1 MTTQV
6 QVQTSP
12 IFLSEILPLTISQP
26 NLICFRLTP
35 EVERQEGNRL
45 AFRFSR
51 QFPDLVAIWK
61 KSYFWI
67 LAKPGSTMPDQA
79 ELKKA
84 FANIQEQ
91 LKDEISDRYW
101 SFQWVRAPKE
111 TPLIIAQLA
120 VQVLRETKFE
130 QPVVFSDKGV
140 EVRREV
146 DIWSETIEL
155 DGKLQPAVTITVR
168 SSILYKGNLADFYNN
183 HPFRQNPQKL
193 LIGLKVQNI
202 ESGGSGTISAI
213 VGKIG
218 EHREKLIEKA
228 TGAVS
233 KQSLRDAPDN
243 QPLVGVQFGK
253 NGKQYHYA
261 MAALRFC
268 ITSETAARFEVEY
281 GKLLKESK
289 ITHEQRQQ
297 LLVDSKIIADK
308 ALAAYG
314 FKLQRSVNSKNFP
327 SLFWQPLTPLEQTR
341 LLFGQNVTRASDE
354 ILKGLSTGGV
364 YRRHDEYRDPSRLIR
379 IAALK
384 LYDRK
389 LTPFLEKVQEQLKR
403 YGFESEIINTKQ
415 LSVKELSAAKA
426 KAEVEKA
433 LDELLVPTP
442 DIVLTFLPESDRHA
456 DREEDGSL
464 YYWVYSRLLRRGIAS
479 QVIYE
484 DTLKVQTNYV
494 LNQVIPG
501 VLAKLG
507 NLPFILAEPLEVAD
521 YFVGLNISRV
531 AKKNVAG
538 SNNACASIR
547 VYGRRGEFIRYH
559 LEDAII
565 EGEEIPAQLLNT
577 LLPASQLQ
585 RKTVLIYRDGRFCGN
600 EVDNLLERAKA
611 IDSKFILVECRKSY
625 VPRLYNLNQKVVTA
639 PKKGLALRKS
649 LREAIVIT
657 TAVPAKVGLA
667 RPLRLTVHEQGHQ
680 VSIETVVEAT
690 LKLTLLHHGALKSP
704 RLPMPLYGSDRMAY
718 LRLHG
723 IYPTGMLEGDRQF
736 WL

>member
-12 IFLSEILPLTISQP
+12 IFLSEIFPLTISQP

-51 QFPDLVAIWK
+51 QFPDIVAIWE

-67 LAKPGSTMPDQA
+67 LAKPGSTMPDKA

-84 FANIQEQ
+84 LENIQED
-91 LKDEISDRYW
+91 LKDEIGDRYW
-101 SFQWVRAPKE
+101 SFQGVREPKE

-155 DGKLQPAVTITVR
+155 DGKLRPAVTITVR

-183 HPFRQNPQKL
+183 HPFRQNPQEL

-202 ESGGSGTISAI
+202 ESGGSGTIGAI

-233 KQSLRDAPDN
+233 KQALRDAPDN

-253 NGKQYHYA
+253 NGKPYYYA
-261 MAALRFC
+261 MAALRPC
-268 ITSETAARFEVEY
+268 ITSETAASFEVEY
-281 GKLLKESK
+281 GKLIEKTK
-289 ITHEQRQQ
+289 ISHEQRQQ
-297 LLVDSKIIADK
+297 LLVDSSKKIANP

-314 FKLQRSVNSKNFP
+314 FELQRSINSKDSP
-327 SLFWQPLTPLEQTR
+327 SLFWQPSTPLEQTP
-341 LLFGQNVTRASDE
+341 LLFGKKVTRASGK
-354 ILKGLSTGGV
+354 ILNGLSTGGV
-364 YRRHDEYRDPSRLIR
+364 YRRHDEYRDNQQQIR

-384 LYDRK
+384 LCDRK
-389 LTPFLEKVQEQLKR
+389 LTPFLKKVQEQLKR
-403 YGFESEIINTKQ
+403 YDFESKIINTKQ

-442 DIVLTFLPESDRHA
+442 DIVFTFLPESDRHS

-464 YYWVYSRLLRRGIAS
+464 YYWVYSRLLRRGI
-479 QVIYE
+479 
-484 DTLKVQTNYV
+484 
-494 LNQVIPG
+494 
-501 VLAKLG
+501 
-507 NLPFILAEPLEVAD
+507 EP
-521 YFVGLNISRV
+521 
-531 AKKNVAG
+531 
-538 SNNACASIR
+538 
-547 VYGRRGEFIRYH
+547 
-559 LEDAII
+559 
-565 EGEEIPAQLLNT
+565 
-577 LLPASQLQ
+577 
-585 RKTVLIYRDGRFCGN
+585 
-600 EVDNLLERAKA
+600 
-611 IDSKFILVECRKSY
+611 
-625 VPRLYNLNQKVVTA
+625 
-639 PKKGLALRKS
+639 
-649 LREAIVIT
+649 
-657 TAVPAKVGLA
+657 
-667 RPLRLTVHEQGHQ
+667 
-680 VSIETVVEAT
+680 
-690 LKLTLLHHGALKSP
+690 
-704 RLPMPLYGSDRMAY
+704 SD
-718 LRLHG
+718 L
-723 IYPTGMLEGDRQF
+723 
-736 WL
+736 

>member
-12 IFLSEILPLTISQP
+12 IFLSEIFPLTISQP

-35 EVERQEGNRL
+35 EVEQQEGNRL

-51 QFPDLVAIWK
+51 QFPDLVVIWK

-67 LAKPGSTMPDQA
+67 LAKPGSTMPDPA
-79 ELKKA
+79 EFKKA
-84 FANIQEQ
+84 LENIEEE
-91 LKDEISDRYW
+91 LKDEIGDRYW
-101 SFQWVRAPKE
+101 SFQWVREPKT

-120 VQVLRETKFE
+120 VQVLRETKLDR
-130 QPVVFSDKGV
+130 PVVFSDKGV
-140 EVRREV
+140 EVRRKV

-155 DGKLQPAVTITVR
+155 DDRLQPAVTLTIS
-168 SSILYKGNLADFYNN
+168 SSILYQGNLADFYEN
-183 HPFRQNPQKL
+183 HPFRQNYQEL
-193 LIGLKVQNI
+193 LIDLKVLDL

-218 EHREKLIEKA
+218 EHREKLIAKA

-233 KQSLRDAPDN
+233 KQALRDAPDN
-243 QPLVGVQFGK
+243 QPLVGVKFGK
-253 NGKQYHYA
+253 NGKLYHYG
-261 MAALRFC
+261 MAALRPC
-268 ITSETAARFEVEY
+268 VTPETAARFEVEY

-289 ITHEQRQQ
+289 ISHSQRQQ
-297 LLVDSKIIADK
+297 LLVDSKVIADK

-314 FKLQRSVNSKNFP
+314 FKLQRSINSKDFL
-327 SLFWQPLTPLEQTR
+327 SLFWQPSTPLQQTP
-341 LLFGQNVTRASDE
+341 LLFGKNVTRASGE
-354 ILKGLSTGGV
+354 ILKGLSKGGV
-364 YRRHDEYRDPSRLIR
+364 YRCHDEYRDNRRPIR

-384 LYDRK
+384 LYDGK
-389 LTPFLEKVQEQLKR
+389 LTPFLKKVQEQLKR
-403 YGFESEIINTKQ
+403 YGFESEIINKMP
-415 LSVKELSAAKA
+415 LSVNDLSAEKA

-433 LDELLVPTP
+433 LEKLLVPTP

-464 YYWVYSRLLRRGIAS
+464 YYWVYSRLLRRRIAS

-484 DTLKVQTNYV
+484 DTLKVQINYV

-521 YFVGLNISRV
+521 YFVGLDISRI
-531 AKKNVAG
+531 AKKKVSG
-538 SNNACASIR
+538 SQNACASIR
-547 VYGRRGEFIRYH
+547 LYGRRGEFIRYH

-565 EGEEIPAQLLNT
+565 EGEEIPARLLNT
-577 LLPASQLQ
+577 LLPAPQLQ
-585 RKTVLIYRDGRFCGN
+585 GKTVLLYRDGPFCGN
-600 EVDNLLERAKA
+600 EVDNLVKWQKA
-611 IDSKFILVECRKSY
+611 IDSKFILVECIKDG
-625 VPRLYNLNQKVVTA
+625 VPRLYNLNQKVLTA

-657 TAVPAKVGLA
+657 TEVSANVGLA
-667 RPLRLTVHEQGHQ
+667 RPLRLTVG
-680 VSIETVVEAT
+680 VI
-690 LKLTLLHHGALKSP
+690 KS
-704 RLPMPLYGSDRMAY
+704 D
-718 LRLHG
+718 
-723 IYPTGMLEGDRQF
+723 T
-736 WL
+736 